1 MIVLVG
7 WLAALVAAGLILG
20 IVGFGLSGQ
29 LTRLR
34 RAMNAVLDDVRP
46 RALDLLAVLPRQ
58 ESAGERSAER
68 QRNNLD

>member
-7 WLAALVAAGLILG
+7 WLAALGAAGLILG

-34 RAMNAVLDDVRP
+34 RAMNAILDDVRP
-46 RALDLLAVLPRQ
+46 RALDLLAELPRQ